1 MYHIGVL
8 MQPIH
13 IITASVFVSFKQQ
26 VKILMKPIK
35 MNINLN
41 KKSFQAKF
49 NSENGEVSTQTIFS
63 YHQENEMI
71 WANYKGGSIVKGN
84 LIGKIVNDEYLE
96 FVYHHINVD
105 QEVMTG
111 KCKSFPELL
120 DDGKILLREVWQW
133 TCKDFSEGESV
144 LVEI

>member
-1 MYHIGVL
+1 
-8 MQPIH
+8 
-13 IITASVFVSFKQQ
+13 
-26 VKILMKPIK
+26 
-35 MNINLN
+35 
-41 KKSFQAKF
+41 
-49 NSENGEVSTQTIFS
+49 
-63 YHQENEMI
+63 MI